1 MGAAY
6 TLACNRLRIII
17 VLLLFWGGVG
27 AVNAQTK
34 DLSGEWLLQVGLGT
48 KNEARIE
55 QTNEQLVIWLQF
67 NGELWTFSGKVNG
80 DSIEVSRPMDS
91 AWEKKEEKEC
101 HEQIMGQLEQYPQYA
116 MVMKLKFE
124 DKKIKGSLVLPSR
137 ISCENGISITLA
149 EPLSVELTPINY
161 LYWASGKRILKAP
174 TNHLETKDTLVEG
187 NLPIRDLVVDR
198 KGERVYWAEGKHIFS
213 VNQTGKSK
221 LTITTAEE
229 EVYSPHSL
237 VIDNK
242 QKKLL
247 WVEGYKI
254 MSTPLGN
261 DLRTVVL
268 EEQNSPRSLAI
279 DSINQKLYWVVE
291 HSDKIRRS
299 NMDGSNAEDFKDNN
313 EASYLT
319 IDAKGGYL
327 YYTTFR
333 GVFRIPLNGSRVVE
347 NLFSSSSALEPRS
360 IFFDDSFDRI
370 FWVESRQ
377 INMSSVKLP
386 RKQHFM
392 DAYDIYNLALGPKGP
407 SSYDEVKIKGS
418 MLLKEAVAGKSLL
431 QELVEDDVYY
441 QVLCSEYAQEESEF
455 NLTDARLLLIWGEN
469 FPRRRYRGN
478 NIVFTS
484 SDPKINY
491 QEYDTWNYRLDD
503 AQKEKYVN
511 HPLWLSKHSGL
522 MTRTWDAAWKK
533 LKDSVG
539 QAQQDSIKK
548 MDHMLVLAIP
558 KEGVLPGPKSF
569 TMNDAPAEWFMT
581 AGNTNATMHF
591 LRKLPD
597 GEDESISNIYA
608 GDPFY
613 IEVTTS
619 QDIGESELE
628 LSFFVDN
635 SPLQAES
642 VQFTAKKYGNSGHV
656 YRTRSIS
663 LHEFSENGGQ
673 LQMGLEGNV
682 QSVCKI
688 GSVFKA
694 AVANATLFNNGL
706 APSAAAPLVNPL
718 SSIWHKTLG
727 EAVLLANLTIPEED
741 WEKSFNK
748 PVETFTNMD
757 ITEIPNGGITSSCSV
772 TLGDYAAMI
781 LLRRYFVRHM
791 ENYYQSLNKHIDD
804 AIFQYGFWEMMAPQM
819 ASEGFPLGNIEVT
832 DDEVP
837 LRNAFSK
844 TYILE
849 NFNDSEA
856 AGQWIKAAKKDGFV
870 KYVNSV
876 KKSWETARDIKDTE
890 IKKLLDL
897 TGFGFKSMIGLV
909 TSDLQKKKYP
919 PDTEFACEVV
929 PHIWEPDNVGRSS
942 VKTMNNTAE
951 HCKANENLQA
961 AGTDVLLAAASLV
974 VFPIGAYGA
983 YGKIAAAA
991 YGAAL
996 GSGEIIRDNIKFSG
1010 EDEELDFSAG
1020 SFAVLGTERYA
1031 MAKLKVTPT
1040 WARML
1045 SYFGGGLGVAGDAF
1059 DILKFVGKV
1068 DMASAYARLP
1078 GLLSEVDNKGALD
1091 AYQAMSS
1098 NNKAR
1103 FLLLLGEAEELK
1115 KLPLDQ
1121 LNDTQK
1127 RLLSAAEQFANELD
1141 VAAKSKNAANAVGDA
1156 ATDLS
1161 EGLPAGL
1168 KNEVPI
1174 LKDDALPGS
1183 TVRLEYELD
1192 ANGFLSNIKIRAGKT
1207 ATAQNIAEHVPTL
1220 TKMKEYEAVASR
1232 AGNLY
1237 RKIRYWY
1244 RRAFKG
1250 EPPLG
1255 SPAWESMQ
1263 EVKKLNQIIESR
1275 INGLI
1280 DGVDDINP
1288 RNFSDEINE
1297 LTEQLNKHQKA
1308 LEQFVDN
1315 PALGRGF
1322 IAATNDP
1329 AKKFRG
1335 EIDDYIKNLRTPK
1348 RNLPTASSK
1357 RMTDAKTLLDGSDA
1371 GRQLYNT
1378 VVEQAAKQGSDVV
1391 MVGRFLERLSFL
1403 DDLTPQQ
1410 LLTMRKFID
1419 ATGNVESMTLM
1430 LRRGTPSGREFIK
1443 THYRDLL
1450 NKVLGIMEQS
1460 SGNAEALNGIASY
1473 LTKIRRGSVDAVDD
1487 LYLLSRNFDA
1497 DTFIDVLGS
1506 IHKFADVEG
1515 FPKLLSNLGSFGSA
1529 NFTGAVGHLYAL
1541 NTLAKK
1547 YDPSQFLLEQRIFG
1561 GQWGDNFRNIDI
1573 VVIQK
1578 RADDFDV
1585 IEIVEIKEYS
1595 NLEGLFDFKIKRQFA
1610 KDVMIAHVNGFSL
1623 KDGVRW
1629 MVSKHVLDGGATAA
1643 QKLKLKEEF
1652 LKAFDNEQLKKE
1664 IFCHIGNDVNK
1675 YRKELE
1681 DSFEEIFQFF

>member
-1 MGAAY
+1 MYSFTGKK
-6 TLACNRLRIII
+6 LRVIIA
-17 VLLLFWGGVG
+17 LLLFGWTFSG
-27 AVNAQTK
+27 AHGQAR
-34 DLSGEWLLQVGLGT
+34 DLSGEWLMQLGLGT

-55 QTNEQLVIWLQF
+55 QTGDQLVLWMQF
-67 NGELWTFSGKVNG
+67 NGQLWTFSGKVNG
-80 DSIEVSRPMDS
+80 DSIEVSRPLDNT
-91 AWEKKEEKEC
+91 WEKQEEKEC

-116 MVMKLKFE
+116 MVMKLKVE
-124 DKKIKGSLVLPSR
+124 GKKIKGSLVLPSR
-137 ISCENGISITLA
+137 ISCENGIFISLA
-149 EPLSVELTPINY
+149 DPMSVELTPINY
-161 LYWASGKRILKAP
+161 LYWASGKKILKAP
-174 TNHLETKDTLVEG
+174 TNHLEMKDTLAEG
-187 NLPIRDLVVDR
+187 NLPIRDLIVDR
-198 KGERVYWAEGKHIFS
+198 MGERVYWAEGKHIFS

-229 EVYSPHSL
+229 EVFSPHSL

-254 MSTPLGN
+254 MSTPLKN

-313 EASYLT
+313 EASYLA
-319 IDAKGGYL
+319 IDARGGYL
-327 YYTTFR
+327 YYTTYL
-333 GVFRIPLNGSRVVE
+333 GIFRIPLSGSRTVE
-347 NLFSSSSALEPRS
+347 NVFSNLHDPRS

-370 FWVESRQ
+370 YWVESHGLTRTVR
-377 INMSSVKLP
+377 MSGVKLP
-386 RKQHFM
+386 RKQDFM
-392 DAYDIYNLALGPKGP
+392 ETYDIYNLALGPKGP
-407 SSYDEVKIKGS
+407 SSYEEVKIKGS
-418 MLLKEAVAGKSLL
+418 MLIKEAVAGKSML
-431 QELVEDDVYY
+431 QELVRDDVYY
-441 QVLCSEYAQEESEF
+441 QVLLSEYAKGESEF

-469 FPRRRYRGN
+469 FPQRRYRGN

-484 SDPKINY
+484 SDPKITY

-503 AQKEKYVN
+503 EQKKKYVD
-511 HPLWLSKHSGL
+511 HPLWLEKNSGL
-522 MTRTWDAAWKK
+522 KTTTWDAAWKK
-533 LKDSVG
+533 VKDSVG
-539 QAQQDSIKK
+539 QTQLDSIKK
-548 MDHMLVLAIP
+548 MDHMLVLATP
-558 KEGVLPGPKSF
+558 KEGVLPGLKSF
-569 TMNDAPAEWFMT
+569 TMNDAQAQWFMNV
-581 AGNTNATMHF
+581 GNTNATMRF
-591 LRKLPD
+591 LRVLPN
-597 GEDESISNIYA
+597 GEEETISNIYA

-619 QDIGESELE
+619 QNIGENELE

-635 SPLQAES
+635 KPLQAGS
-642 VQFTAKKYGNSGHV
+642 VQLLAKKHGNSGHV
-656 YRTRSIS
+656 FRTRPMS
-663 LHEFSENGGQ
+663 LQEFSENGGQ
-673 LQMGLEGNV
+673 LQMGLQGNV
-682 QSVCKI
+682 ESVCKI

-694 AVANATLFNNGL
+694 SVSNTTLFNNGL
-706 APSAAAPLVNPL
+706 APNAAAPLVNPL
-718 SSIWHKTLG
+718 STIWHKALG
-727 EAVLLANLTIPEED
+727 EAVVLSNLTIPEED
-741 WEKSFNK
+741 WERSITKQ
-748 PVETFTNMD
+748 VETFTNMD
-757 ITEIPNGGITSSCSV
+757 IRAIPNGGITTSCSV

-781 LLRRYFVRHM
+781 LLRRYFVKQM
-791 ENYYQSLNKHIDD
+791 ENYYQSLDKYRDD
-804 AIFQYGFWEMMAPQM
+804 VVFQYGFWEMMTPQM
-819 ASEGFPLGNIEVT
+819 ANEGFPLGNIEVT
-832 DDEVP
+832 DDDVA

-849 NFNDSEA
+849 NFNSPEA
-856 AGQWIKAAKKDGFV
+856 ASQWIKAAKKDGFV

-876 KKSWETARDIKDTE
+876 KKSLETAKDIKDTE

-897 TGFGFKSMIGLV
+897 TGFGFKAMIDMV
-909 TSDLQKKKYP
+909 TSDLQMKKYP
-919 PDTEFACEVV
+919 TDTEYACEVV

-951 HCKANENLQA
+951 HCRANEEWQTAQFDFALTMA
-961 AGTDVLLAAASLV
+961 GAITAGTGYLLTSAKLATAV
-974 VFPIGAYGA
+974 I
-983 YGKIAAAA
+983 
-991 YGAAL
+991 GAAL
-996 GSGEIIRDNIKFSG
+996 GSGELVRDNFKFSA
-1010 EDEELDFSAG
+1010 EDEEVSFSEG
-1020 SFAVLGTERYA
+1020 TYGVLGVERYA

-1040 WARML
+1040 WSRML

-1078 GLLSEVDNKGALD
+1078 ALLGEVDTKGALD

-1098 NNKAR
+1098 TNKAR

-1121 LNDTQK
+1121 LTDTQK
-1127 RLLSAAEQFANELD
+1127 RLLSAAEQFASELD
-1141 VAAKSKNAANAVGDA
+1141 VAAKAKNAANAVGDVA
-1156 ATDLS
+1156 ADLS

-1168 KNEVPI
+1168 KKEVPI
-1174 LKDDALPGS
+1174 IKDDALPGT

-1192 ANGFLSNIKIRAGKT
+1192 ANGFLSNIKIRAGKA
-1207 ATAQNIAEHVPTL
+1207 ATAQHIAEHVPAL
-1220 TKMKEYEAVASR
+1220 SRMKEYEAVAGR

-1280 DGVDDINP
+1280 DGIDDLNP
-1288 RNFSDEINE
+1288 RSFSDEINE

-1308 LEQFVDN
+1308 FEEFVTN

-1322 IAATNDP
+1322 VAATNDP

-1335 EIDDYIKNLRTPK
+1335 EIDNYIKNLRTPK

-1357 RMTDAKTLLDGSDA
+1357 RMTDAKNLLEGTDA
-1371 GRQLYNT
+1371 GKQLYNA
-1378 VVEQAAKQGSDVV
+1378 VVEQAAKQGGDVV
-1391 MVGRFLERLSFL
+1391 MVGQFLERLSYL
-1403 DDLTPQQ
+1403 SDLTPTQ

-1430 LRRGTPSGREFIK
+1430 LRRGTPAGREFIK

-1450 NKVLGIMEQS
+1450 NKVLQVMEQS
-1460 SGNAEALNGIASY
+1460 SGNTEALNGIATY

-1487 LYLLSRNFDA
+1487 LFLLSRNFDP
-1497 DTFIDVLGS
+1497 DTFADVLGT

-1529 NFTGAVGHLYAL
+1529 NFTGAMGHLHAL

-1547 YDPSQFLLEQRIFG
+1547 YDPSQFILEQRIFG
-1561 GQWGDNFRNIDI
+1561 GLWGDNFRNIDI

-1578 RADDFDV
+1578 RADDFD
-1585 IEIVEIKEYS
+1585 ILEIVEVKEYS

-1610 KDVMIAHVNGFSL
+1610 KDVLIAHVNGFSL

-1629 MVSKHVLDGGATAA
+1629 MVNKHVLDAGATAA
-1643 QKLKLKEEF
+1643 QKLKLKQEF
-1652 LKAFDNEQLKKE
+1652 LKAFDNETLKKE
-1664 IFCHIGNDVNK
+1664 IFCHIGKDVGR

-1681 DSFEEIFQFF
+1681 DSFDEIFQFF